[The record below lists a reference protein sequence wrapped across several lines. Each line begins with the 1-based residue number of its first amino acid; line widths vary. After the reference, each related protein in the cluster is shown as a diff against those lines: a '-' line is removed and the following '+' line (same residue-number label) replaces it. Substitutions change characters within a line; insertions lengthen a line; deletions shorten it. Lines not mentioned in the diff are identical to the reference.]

1 MFKRITIIVF
11 VAFVLAF
18 DVFSQNT
25 ISNQQLLQ
33 SVQQQFKAK
42 QYDEVIETANKAL
55 FDKDATKDS
64 CLFMMYDFKAISYY
78 YKHQEDSAVSILVK
92 GIELYEEL
100 GEKDEALVELYRS
113 YLDIACPSYREG
125 FSYEAVPYKDGS
137 REYDVN
143 RYKEYSINL
152 LKYGNRIYGKDFER
166 YGRGFLDRI
175 KRSKWNNS
183 EDNEI
188 SNAIEKEKTLVKDI
202 VLRPF
207 DTYFKYLQLEVTGEK
222 SQYLRIAKEFE
233 NFLGDKSDDLIE
245 KWIDKCYNEIVYYY
259 YSGGHIEAVA
269 EYFKN
274 YIGFLES
281 KNPDYIINKKEG
293 NSLNENAL
301 RYIAYL
307 QSAMRFEDV
316 KDYCLEIMN
325 NPSFEKI
332 SIDTSDYIS
341 KILDRKDIVL
351 TIEKNPRKRIDPI
364 YYRYDDELYYNI
376 NNDGVDYCF
385 PYIYKQPIFRIN
397 DEKLSEIWDVD
408 DNNKQIDALIDYLQK
423 DIIKVYQ
430 KWFGFDKTNSIK
442 QESSSFE
449 NFLVSM
455 GKLQWEEDVMGFET
469 WLSCVRLA
477 YLYYLENDYNN
488 SVKWQQMAVDIVEL
502 DTDTSRWDSY
512 EQFLSGYNIDYD
524 NIGITHI
531 NVEFFNY
538 REMAFYYKKAKQ
550 FDKSL
555 EYYSKA
561 VDLYMQVLQIV
572 FKGSDMYKEQVWENH
587 KIILSDII
595 YEIIGDC
602 NEYPPFGDLVLELS
616 ALQKGF
622 LAWQKI
628 ALKDAVDESNNK
640 TVRSLY
646 DRKLNIEKDIEMS
659 YYMTLEQKRRAE
671 LFGELAD
678 CEDKLKLQI
687 GTNNILDRT
696 ILKTEDIKQSLSTND
711 VYVDFIEVPVD
722 TLANVM
728 FKVNGRIIETEY
740 IKKCLYAIIMRKQW
754 EHPRIISLG
763 KNTDYYPMELLS
775 YSFNDNVKK
784 DEQEQIAIINEM
796 YLDTVLSHYIWN
808 KVIVHG
814 EIREGDNIYYI
825 PDGYLHKI
833 AIESF
838 SFDGEKRVSDLYN
851 CYRMS
856 SARELLKKKSK
867 ISKTDK
873 CLGIGGLQY
882 SKSRPLAIDGQQ
894 KKKDSKKTPFFAF
907 NFYRKRNT
915 ALSSMFN
922 RDILEP
928 LSGSQAELAYLS
940 ESFGESVTIL
950 NGTIGTEKY
959 VLQNINRIK
968 PSILHIGTH
977 GFNCINKDLST
988 EEELFLIGDRDSY
1001 VSPMENSLYR
1011 TGIYMSLPQYESSKT
1026 ASDGIITAKEI
1037 SMTDLSNTKLVALS
1051 ACSSALGNV
1060 NSEGV
1065 YGLQRGLKLAG
1076 AESMLVSLWD
1086 VNDKSTELLMK
1097 EFYKQLSMGK
1107 TRREA
1112 LQKAQEAVRNYDEDL
1127 DDSDIGDYKT
1137 FAAPYYWAGFV
1148 LIDGNE

>member
-1 MFKRITIIVF
+1 MFKRIASIVF

-64 CLFMMYDFKAISYY
+64 CLFMMYDFKAVSYY

-92 GIELYEEL
+92 GIELCEEL
-100 GEKDEALVELYRS
+100 GKKDEALVELYRS

-125 FSYEAVPYKDGS
+125 FSYEAVPYKYRS
-137 REYDVN
+137 REYDVD

-152 LKYGNRIYGKDFER
+152 LKYGNRIYSKDFER

-175 KRSKWNNS
+175 WHSKWHNPQN
-183 EDNEI
+183 NEI
-188 SNAIEKEKTLVKDI
+188 SDAIDKEKNLVKDI
-202 VLRPF
+202 AVRPF
-207 DTYFKYLQLEVTGEK
+207 DTYFKYLQTEVTGEA
-222 SQYLRIAKEFE
+222 SQYLKVAKEFE
-233 NFLGDKSDDLIE
+233 FFLGNNRDELIE
-245 KWIDKCYNEIVYYY
+245 KWIDNCYNKIAYYY
-259 YSGGHIEAVA
+259 YSEGHIEAVA

-274 YIGFLES
+274 YVSFLKS

-301 RYIAYL
+301 RHIAYL
-307 QSAMRFEDV
+307 QRAMRFEDV
-316 KDYCLEIMN
+316 KDYCHEIMN
-325 NPSFEKI
+325 NPSFEII

-341 KILDRKDIVL
+341 KILDWKDIVL

-397 DEKLSEIWDVD
+397 DEKLSKIWDVD

-430 KWFGFDKTNSIK
+430 EWFGFDETNSIK

-449 NFLVSM
+449 DFLVSM
-455 GKLQWEEDVMGFET
+455 GKLQWEGDVMGFET
-469 WLSCVRLA
+469 WISCAKLA
-477 YLYYLENDYNN
+477 YLYYREKDYNN

-512 EQFLSGYNIDYD
+512 EHFLSGYNIDYN
-524 NIGITHI
+524 NIGITYI

-561 VDLYMQVLQIV
+561 ADLYMQVLQIV
-572 FKGSDMYKEQVWENH
+572 FKGSDMEKEQVWENH
-587 KIILSDII
+587 KTILSDII

-616 ALQKGF
+616 ALQKVF

-640 TVRSLY
+640 TIMSLY
-646 DRKLNIEKDIEMS
+646 DRKLNSEKDIELS
-659 YYMTLEQKRRAE
+659 YYKILEQKGRAK

-678 CEDKLKLQI
+678 YEVKLKSQI
-687 GTNNILDRT
+687 GSKNILDRT
-696 ILKTEDIKQSLSTND
+696 IVKTEDIKQSLSTND
-711 VYVDFIEVPVD
+711 VYVDFVEIPTSSIIDVRYLDGHISQIEK
-722 TLANVM
+722 
-728 FKVNGRIIETEY
+728 KV
-740 IKKCLYAIIMRKQW
+740 LVAILLKKQW
-754 EHPRIISLG
+754 
-763 KNTDYYPMELLS
+763 DYPKVVVIGNNFDDEVANLVTIKQNGFSDTEINDIYLDTIFAHYIWDKIASKAGLNK
-775 YSFNDNVKK
+775 NDNV
-784 DEQEQIAIINEM
+784 
-796 YLDTVLSHYIWN
+796 YFV
-808 KVIVHG
+808 
-814 EIREGDNIYYI
+814 
-825 PDGYLHKI
+825 PDGYLHKV
-833 AIESF
+833 AIESL
-838 SFDGEKRVSDLYN
+838 SFDGEKLVSDVYN

-856 SARELLKKKSK
+856 SARELLRKKSK
-867 ISKTDK
+867 ISRTDK

-882 SKSRPLAIDGQQ
+882 SKSLPLAIDGQQ
-894 KKKDSKKTPFFAF
+894 KKKNSKKNPFFAF
-907 NFYRKRNT
+907 NYYRKRNT
-915 ALSSMFN
+915 APSSMFN
-922 RDILEP
+922 RDVLEP
-928 LSGSQAELAYLS
+928 LTGSQAELEYLT
-940 ESFGESVTIL
+940 ESFGDSVTIIK
-950 NGTIGTEKY
+950 GAIGTESY
-959 VLQNINRIK
+959 VLQNINKIK
-968 PSILHIGTH
+968 PSVLHIGTH

-988 EEELFLIGDRDSY
+988 EEELFLMGNRDSY
-1001 VSPMENSLYR
+1001 ISPMENSLYR
-1011 TGIYMSLPQYESSKT
+1011 TGLYMSLPRYESSKT

-1037 SMTDLSNTKLVALS
+1037 SMTDLSNTKLVVLS
-1051 ACSSALGNV
+1051 ACSTALGNV

-1076 AESMLVSLWD
+1076 AESILVSLWD
-1086 VNDKSTELLMK
+1086 VNDKSTELLIK

-1112 LQKAQEAVRNYDEDL
+1112 LQEAQEAVRNYDEDL
-1127 DDSDIGDYKT
+1127 DDCDIGEYKT
-1137 FAAPYYWAGFV
+1137 FEAPCYWAGFV